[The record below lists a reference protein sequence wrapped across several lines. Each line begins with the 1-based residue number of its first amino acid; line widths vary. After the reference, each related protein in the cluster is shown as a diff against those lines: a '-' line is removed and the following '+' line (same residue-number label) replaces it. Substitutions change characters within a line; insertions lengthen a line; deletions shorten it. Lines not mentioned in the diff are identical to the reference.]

1 MAYGDRSGIPQL
13 NAVDDQLGTHRVKFG
28 YLDEV
33 KPVFPRSTAGQGIND
48 CSRCAAL
55 NRESWL
61 YKQTQSVKFGCGA
74 APLATDRTSGAL
86 VQILPRHRAEP

>member
-1 MAYGDRSGIPQL
+1 M
-13 NAVDDQLGTHRVKFG
+13 VKFG

-61 YKQTQSVKFGCGA
+61 YKQTQSVKFGCWGG
-74 APLATDRTSGAL
+74 PTSYRQNQWGLGSDLA
-86 VQILPRHRAEP
+86 